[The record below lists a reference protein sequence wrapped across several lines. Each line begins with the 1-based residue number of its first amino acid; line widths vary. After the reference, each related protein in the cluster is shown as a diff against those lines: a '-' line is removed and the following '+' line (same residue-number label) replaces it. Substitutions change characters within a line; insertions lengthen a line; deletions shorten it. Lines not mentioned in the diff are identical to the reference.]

1 LLVKIT
7 LGWKGLPRTNTLA
20 YFAPALVM
28 KKNAFYGNGT
38 RCPTKFSDKIFDFSG
53 FAADDVFN
61 DWRSS

>member
-1 LLVKIT
+1 
-7 LGWKGLPRTNTLA
+7 
-20 YFAPALVM
+20 M

-61 DWRSS
+61 DWRSSWDIGDMESNPAADNRRDAEI